1 MENNYE
7 SRFDS
12 AARAVCD
19 RLRNYLFLLPTDMK
33 EQAQEIRFRVNQP
46 VSICCTGGVYFLNR
60 NGRPSC
66 RPEPDGIGQPARTSM
81 RPSGESVAI
90 RYTATKMRSRTA
102 LSPSAAGIAWA
113 FAGRR

>member
-33 EQAQEIRFRVNQP
+33 EQAQEIRFRVNQ
-46 VSICCTGGVYFLNR
+46 R
-60 NGRPSC
+60 
-66 RPEPDGIGQPARTSM
+66 
-81 RPSGESVAI
+81 
-90 RYTATKMRSRTA
+90 
-102 LSPSAAGIAWA
+102 SPSVVRAAYI
-113 FAGRR
+113 F

>member
-46 VSICCTGGVYFLNR
+46 VSICCTGGVYF
-60 NGRPSC
+60 
-66 RPEPDGIGQPARTSM
+66 
-81 RPSGESVAI
+81 
-90 RYTATKMRSRTA
+90 
-102 LSPSAAGIAWA
+102 
-113 FAGRR
+113 FFFF

>member
-33 EQAQEIRFRVNQP
+33 EQGPEIRP
-46 VSICCTGGVYFLNR
+46 AGVHLLYGRRIFLESER
-60 NGRPSC
+60 TAFL
-66 RPEPDGIGQPARTSM
+66 PAR
-81 RPSGESVAI
+81 
-90 RYTATKMRSRTA
+90 
-102 LSPSAAGIAWA
+102 
-113 FAGRR
+113 AGRDAGNPRGHR